1 MARTKKNAP
10 VDQENQV
17 SLTET
22 AEAVEETATE
32 EIVLVTVEE
41 PVAESAPEA
50 PIEAVS
56 DPESVNKP
64 REPVEAPENGDTGDE
79 KPQAPEENAGSKEE
93 NDFTQRSLF
102 LPKSMFDQS
111 PGSLNRLKAAIQS
124 KQTLLKKSLGTD
136 SLEFF
141 IEDDCVI
148 FPWFNLNEASIAE
161 KEAYSK
167 LVLALAKKAITQSR
181 VSSEEKVYEDERQGM
196 RLYLINLDFKGDEYK
211 TARAILMKNFATS
224 PAGNAV
230 RKTDFVFTKPEVY
243 VRKPKTEEKTDEK

>member
-32 EIVLVTVEE
+32 EVVLVTEE

-50 PIEAVS
+50 PTETTS

-64 REPVEAPENGDTGDE
+64 QEPVETPESGDTGNE
-79 KPQAPEENAGSKEE
+79 TLQSPKENAGSEE
-93 NDFTQRSLF
+93 EDGATQLSLS

-111 PGSLNRLKAAIQS
+111 PGSLNRLKAAITS
-124 KQTLLKKSLGTD
+124 KQTLLKKSLGTV

-141 IEDDCVI
+141 VEDDRVV
-148 FPWFNLNEASIAE
+148 FPWFTLSEDSIAE
-161 KEAYSK
+161 TDAYSK

-211 TARAILMKNFATS
+211 TARAVLMKNFATT

-230 RKTDFVFTKPEVY
+230 RNTDFVFTMPEVY
-243 VRKPKTEEKTDEK
+243 VRKPKTEVKTDEK